1 MIKGSV
7 KKRKKQVYNPELPL
21 PALTNPVIY
30 TPDCTRVGGWNLAGN
45 VYACVIHYA
54 KCHHVSFGLKEVQN
68 DLTVA
73 DNQQE
78 SQNVCQRNQRF

>member
-1 MIKGSV
+1 MIKEQGRRG
-7 KKRKKQVYNPELPL
+7 KKKVYNPELPL
-21 PALTNPVIY
+21 AALTNPVIY
-30 TPDCTRVGGWNLAGN
+30 TPYCTTVGGWNLAGN

-54 KCHHVSFGLKEVQN
+54 KCHHVSFGIKEVQN

-78 SQNVCQRNQRF
+78 SQHVCQRNQRF